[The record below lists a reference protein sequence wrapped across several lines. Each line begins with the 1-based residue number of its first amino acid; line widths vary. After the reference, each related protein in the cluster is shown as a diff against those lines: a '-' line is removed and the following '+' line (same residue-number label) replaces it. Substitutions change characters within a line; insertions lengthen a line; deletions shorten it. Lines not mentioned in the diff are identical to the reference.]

1 MNGTAGNGISP
12 SFDAFGRP
20 LAFLASAA
28 AAQGAVNGSILHRNP
43 DFTRSVHSP
52 LDEKDIS
59 PAERKGAAIRQTME
73 DKNKNMRLLIISIII
88 SGSIF
93 IVLLGWF
100 DVFRT
105 FYDSTF
111 FRNEESENRYSRAW
125 AQLSYTIVITIMTS
139 LIVYVL
145 HYISLALSG

>member
-1 MNGTAGNGISP
+1 MSGATGSSIGQ
-12 SFDAFGRP
+12 SFDAFGKP

-28 AAQGAVNGSILHRNP
+28 AAQGAVSGTLLQRNP

-52 LDEKDIS
+52 LDDKETTEASK
-59 PAERKGAAIRQTME
+59 KGGASIRQSVS

-93 IVLLGWF
+93 IVLLAWF

-111 FRNEESENRYSRAW
+111 FREEGSERRYSRAW
-125 AQLSYTIVITIMTS
+125 AQLSYTIVIS
-139 LIVYVL
+139 LVTTFLVFVL
-145 HYISLALSG
+145 HNISLALS

>member
-1 MNGTAGNGISP
+1 MSGSTGSSIGQ
-12 SFDAFGRP
+12 SFDAFGKP

-28 AAQGAVNGSILHRNP
+28 AAQGAMSGTLLQRNP

-52 LDEKDIS
+52 LDEKENTE
-59 PAERKGAAIRQTME
+59 AGKKGATVRQSVS

-93 IVLLGWF
+93 IVLLAWF

-111 FRNEESENRYSRAW
+111 FREEGSERRYSRAW
-125 AQLSYTIVITIMTS
+125 AQLSYTIVIS
-139 LIVYVL
+139 LATTFLVFVL
-145 HYISLALSG
+145 HNISLALS